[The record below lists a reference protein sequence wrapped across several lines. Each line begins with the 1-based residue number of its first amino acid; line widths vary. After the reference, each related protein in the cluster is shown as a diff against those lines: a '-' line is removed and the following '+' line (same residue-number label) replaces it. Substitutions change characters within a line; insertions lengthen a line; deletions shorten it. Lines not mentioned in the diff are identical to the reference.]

1 MENNKLFA
9 EFPEVSTKE
18 WEEIIEKDLKGA
30 DYEKKLIWKT
40 LEGFN
45 VKPYYRAEDLETL
58 EYLNGN
64 PAQAPFVRG
73 YKPQTNAWDIRQD
86 IRDCNPTTANAV
98 ALAAIERGVNSLG
111 LVAKKIQSVEDMK
124 TLLQGI
130 DLTKVKINFFK
141 SLDYLRTIEIF
152 IDYVKSLRIDTE
164 KVRGSIAF
172 DPYTE
177 ALHRGDFGE
186 GGLEKRYEEFVSIMQ
201 LVRANIP
208 AFDIVTVNGNVFNN
222 AGAAIVQ
229 ELAFTLSAANEYL
242 FNLTERGIAPH
253 SVGYRMVF
261 AFATGSNYFME
272 IAKLRAARLLWTKIM
287 EQYQPKCPTAYEL
300 HIHTENSFF
309 NKTIYDPYVNMLRTT
324 TETMSSAIAGA
335 DSISVYPFDAVF
347 KKADEFSTRIATNQQ
362 ILLKEE
368 SYLDKVADPSAG
380 SYYIENLTNALAE
393 KAWEIFKAVEEKG
406 GFVEAIKSGY
416 VQEQINQIAEKRA
429 KDAAMRKTTILGTNQ
444 YPNLSEPK
452 PEVEERHCCCN
463 CQKGGEV
470 PVLPQRRLAEPF
482 EQLRM
487 QSEQSAKTPKVFLLT
502 YGNPAMRKARAQ
514 FTANFFGLAAYEI
527 IDNVGFA
534 TAQEGAK
541 AALESKADVVVLCSS
556 DEEYTQLVAEALPIL
571 RPNFKH
577 IVVAG
582 NPVEQIESFNAQ
594 GVTDY
599 INVRTNALDCLRRY
613 NSDLL

>member
-599 INVRTNALDCLRRY
+599 INVRTNALDSLRRY
-613 NSDLL
+613 NSELL

>member
-556 DEEYTQLVAEALPIL
+556 DEEYTQLVADALPIL
-571 RPNFKH
+571 LPNLKH

-582 NPVEQIESFNAQ
+582 IPVEQIESFNAQ

-599 INVRTNALDCLRRY
+599 INVRTNALDSLRRY
-613 NSDLL
+613 NSELL